1 MVLAKLDPWLWSS
14 LADHEVPSTTR
25 LSHRPGLLGATPWSL
40 VRSGSEWPCPS
51 LVWITGHHPLLNA
64 AIQVTSDEVHK
75 PVGRD
80 VYS

>member
-1 MVLAKLDPWLWSS
+1 MKSPQPLDFPTGPDFSAPHPGVWSGQGQSGLA
-14 LADHEVPSTTR
+14 
-25 LSHRPGLLGATPWSL
+25 
-40 VRSGSEWPCPS
+40 PS